1 MNKKIIAIT
10 MGDAS
15 GIGPELILK
24 ISNHREL
31 FKENNIIVLG
41 ETDILNF
48 YGRLLNVKSNLNT
61 VKDIREIQENRL
73 NILDFNLITNQELK
87 IGKVC
92 PISGNAAVQYT
103 LKAAS
108 MAMNKE
114 IDAMVS
120 APLNKESMRQAGYH
134 YEGQTQILG
143 EVANSSNYGM
153 ILILG
158 DLKIMMLSTHI
169 SLKEACSA
177 VTINNV
183 YKKIEL
189 SYKSLKFLGIKNPKI
204 GVSALNPHCGE
215 NGLFGDEEI
224 NAIIPAVKKA
234 RENNINAIGPI
245 PGDIIFYKANK
256 NKEYD
261 IVLAMFHDQANM
273 AAKLL
278 GFGEVVTLVAGI
290 PFIRTS
296 VGHGTA
302 FDIAGKGM
310 ANEKN
315 FYEAIKS
322 ASFFVNLRRKKINEK
337 I

>member
-1 MNKKIIAIT
+1 MNKKLIAIT

-15 GIGPELILK
+15 GISPELILK
-24 ISNHREL
+24 ISNYQEL
-31 FKENNIIVLG
+31 FRENNILVLG
-41 ETDILNF
+41 ETNILNF
-48 YGRLLNVKSNLNT
+48 YEKLLNIRANLNT
-61 VKDIREIQENRL
+61 VKNIREIQENCL
-73 NILDFNLITNQELK
+73 NVLDFNLITNQELK
-87 IGKVC
+87 IGKVS
-92 PISGNAAVQYT
+92 PVSGNAAVQYT

-158 DLKIMMLSTHI
+158 DLKIMMLSNHI
-169 SLKEACSA
+169 SLKEACNA
-177 VTINNV
+177 VTIDNV

-189 SYKSLKFLGIKNPKI
+189 SYKSLKFFGIKNPKI

-224 NAIIPAVKKA
+224 KAIIPAVKKA
-234 RENNINAIGPI
+234 VENNINAIGPI

-278 GFGEVVTLVAGI
+278 GFGRVVTLTAGI

-302 FDIAGKGM
+302 FDIAGKGI

-315 FYEAIKS
+315 FYEAIKV
-322 ASFFVNLRRKKINEK
+322 ASSFVDIRRRKEK
-337 I
+337 